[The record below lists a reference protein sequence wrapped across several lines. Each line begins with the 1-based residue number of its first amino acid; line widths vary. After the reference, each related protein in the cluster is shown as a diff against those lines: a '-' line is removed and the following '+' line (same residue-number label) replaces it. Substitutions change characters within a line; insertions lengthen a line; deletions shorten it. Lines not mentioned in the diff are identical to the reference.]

1 MHRVR
6 DNCHFSLPITSPSLP
21 RSHLLI
27 HFGFCGR
34 AILTRPRPSGFQ
46 RGEESC
52 KSHIAPSQHKGCR
65 MSQQDSTL
73 KSTSLSSDKGRG
85 NPPHIHQG
93 LQLWQIYF
101 VAFPGPV
108 QIATVLHSCS
118 FNSGAAL
125 VCSSENM
132 ETGQCVVTGFSSL

>member
-1 MHRVR
+1 MKQFPFTHCSALAIPPFDMHRVR
-6 DNCHFSLPITSPSLP
+6 DNCHFSLPITSPSLS

-46 RGEESC
+46 REREESC

-73 KSTSLSSDKGRG
+73 KGTSLSSDKGRG
-85 NPPHIHQG
+85 NPPAYPSRASAMTDLFCCISG
-93 LQLWQIYF
+93 
-101 VAFPGPV
+101 
-108 QIATVLHSCS
+108 TSSDC
-118 FNSGAAL
+118 NS
-125 VCSSENM
+125 S
-132 ETGQCVVTGFSSL
+132 T